1 MTASPTLSASPPST
15 SRRAPGPGALGSIG
29 YGLGFVRDPFAV
41 LHGAPRRFGSIV
53 RFGDGARCV
62 HLIHHPRH
70 VQRVLIDN
78 NRNYE
83 KSSPFGM
90 MKVLFGRGLLFNEG
104 PSWFSQRRLMQPSF
118 GAKGITGLAD
128 GVTGAINAT
137 VEEWPVHA
145 SERVDLEDEMTVLA
159 RRIIGQLLFGGA
171 LSPEYIAIL
180 ESVGSKLNFFLGN
193 LPHTP
198 QNRGYHALNRR
209 ADLAVYA
216 LIAERRA
223 SMDEASD
230 MLGFLMNTRDKETG
244 EVMNDTQLRDEIVT
258 LLFSGFDTTSRTLSW
273 VFHALSQH
281 PEVEQAL
288 HEELERVLGGRNPTL
303 ADLPNLVYTQMLI
316 KETMRLFPAN
326 PIIGRRAKA
335 DDEIDGY
342 QIPAGSFLTISPY
355 LAQRSPELW
364 ESPLK
369 FDPQRFSPE
378 NEKSIDKFA
387 YYPFG
392 GGPRQCIGKGLAMMT
407 IPLAVATIA
416 QRFRFD
422 AAPDFKVK
430 HDIKVTFQSKNG
442 VPATRHARV

>member
-1 MTASPTLSASPPST
+1 MTASSTPSYSPP
-15 SRRAPGPGALGSIG
+15 RHAPGPGALGSLG
-29 YGLGFVRDPFAV
+29 YGVGFVRDPFAV
-41 LHGAPRRFGSIV
+41 LHGAPERFGSIV
-53 RFGDGARCV
+53 RFGKGARCV

-83 KSSPFGM
+83 KHSPFGM
-90 MKVLFGRGLLFNEG
+90 MKVIFGRGLLFNEG

-118 GAKGITGLAD
+118 GPKGIVGLSEGIAD
-128 GVTGAINAT
+128 AIETT
-137 VEEWPVHA
+137 VAAWPQQGEHK
-145 SERVDLEDEMTVLA
+145 VDLEDEMTVLA
-159 RRIIGQLLFGGA
+159 RRIIGQLLFGTEM
-171 LSPEYIAIL
+171 SPEYVAIL

-209 ADLAVYA
+209 ADAAVYA

-223 SMDEASD
+223 SGEETSD
-230 MLGFLMNTRDKETG
+230 MLSILMNARDKDSG
-244 EVMNDTQLRDEIVT
+244 EGMSDTQLRDEIVT

-273 VFHALSQH
+273 VFHALSH
-281 PEVEQAL
+281 NSAVEAKFHQ
-288 HEELERVLGGRNPTL
+288 ELDSVLQGRAPSL
-303 ADLPNLVYTQMLI
+303 ADLPNLVYTQMVI

-335 DDEIDGY
+335 DDEIDGFH
-342 QIPAGSFLTISPY
+342 IPAGSLLTISPY

-364 ESPLK
+364 ENPLH

-378 NEKSIDKFA
+378 NEKDIDKFA

-407 IPLAVATIA
+407 IPLALATIA
-416 QRFRFD
+416 QRYRF
-422 AAPDFKVK
+422 AATPGFTVK
-430 HDIKVTFQSKNG
+430 GDIKVTFQSKHG
-442 VPATRHARV
+442 VPATRHPRM

>member
-1 MTASPTLSASPPST
+1 MTATSPLSPTSST
-15 SRRAPGPGALGSIG
+15 RAPGPGPLGALG
-29 YGLGFVRDPFAV
+29 YGVTFVRDPFA
-41 LHGAPRRFGSIV
+41 LLQGAPARYGPIV
-53 RFGDGARCV
+53 RFGNGARCV

-104 PSWFSQRRLMQPSF
+104 PSWFAQRRLMQPSF
-118 GAKGITGLAD
+118 GPKGITGLSD
-128 GVTGAINAT
+128 GITDAIGET
-137 VEEWPVHA
+137 VDKWPLEGTH
-145 SERVDLEDEMTVLA
+145 RVDLEEEMTVMA
-159 RRIIGQLLFGGA
+159 RRIIGQMLFGTA
-171 LSPEYIAIL
+171 MSPEYIAIL

-209 ADLAVYA
+209 ANDAVFA
-216 LIAERRA
+216 LIAQRRA
-223 SMDEASD
+223 ENSQTCD
-230 MLGFLMNTRDKETG
+230 MLDALLGTRDKDSG
-244 EVMNDTQLRDEIVT
+244 EAMNDTQIRDEIVT
-258 LLFSGFDTTSRTLSW
+258 LLFAGFDTTSRTLSW

-281 PEVEQAL
+281 PAIEAEL
-288 HEELERVLGGRNPTL
+288 HRELQTVLEGRAPVLSDL
-303 ADLPNLVYTQMLI
+303 ANLPYTQMLI

-335 DDEIDGY
+335 DDIIDGFH
-342 QIPAGSFLTISPY
+342 IPAGSFLTISPY
-355 LAQRSPELW
+355 LAQRSPDLW
-364 ESPLK
+364 ENPLQ
-369 FDPQRFSPE
+369 FDPLRFSPE
-378 NEKSIDKFA
+378 KEKKIEKFA

-416 QRFRFD
+416 QRYRFA
-422 AAPDFKVK
+422 AAPGFTVK

-442 VPATRHARV
+442 VPAVRRARV